1 MVIKKVMN
9 EKRETVTTRLAP
21 PRSYNP

>member
-9 EKRETVTTRLAP
+9 EKRETVTTRPAP